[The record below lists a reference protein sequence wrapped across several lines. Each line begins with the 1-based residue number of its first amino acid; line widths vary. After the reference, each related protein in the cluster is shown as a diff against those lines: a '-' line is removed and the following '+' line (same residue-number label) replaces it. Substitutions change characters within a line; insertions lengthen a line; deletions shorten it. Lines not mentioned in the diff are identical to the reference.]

1 MKEAMKDFII
11 PSWKTSITDTR
22 NNFVLEF
29 LDYFVD
35 PPRYTIQECRKR
47 SYS

>member
-11 PSWKTSITDTR
+11 PSWKIFQLQTR

-35 PPRYTIQECRKR
+35 PPYNSRMYRKR

>member
-11 PSWKTSITDTR
+11 PSWKIFQLQIQEIT
-22 NNFVLEF
+22 FVLEF

-35 PPRYTIQECRKR
+35 PPLPFKNV
-47 SYS
+47 